1 MDGTMALKKKSVTKQ
16 KIPASFR
23 RMRCVTLLWS
33 RAYRI
38 RFWLAKCR
46 DAINPYVK
54 QRRAIFVNERADR
67 ELTELGIIS
76 RSVGKL
82 NFSYLHSQY

>member
-1 MDGTMALKKKSVTKQ
+1 MGPWPLLKKNTVTKQ

-33 RAYRI
+33 RAFLT

-54 QRRAIFVNERADR
+54 QRSGAIFVNERADR
-67 ELTELGIIS
+67 AGH
-76 RSVGKL
+76 
-82 NFSYLHSQY
+82 YQ

>member
-1 MDGTMALKKKSVTKQ
+1 MGPWPLKKNTVTKQ

-23 RMRCVTLLWS
+23 RMRCVLLLWS
-33 RAYRI
+33 RAFLT

-54 QRRAIFVNERADR
+54 QRSGAIFVNERADWA
-67 ELTELGIIS
+67 GH
-76 RSVGKL
+76 
-82 NFSYLHSQY
+82 YQ